1 MVKRITRHGN
11 GSAIAL
17 DQTILEQLGL
27 KIGDQVQ
34 LTCSSGSVV
43 ITPVHGVI
51 PDAQFAAS
59 QAKMLKRYRT
69 TLQHLAK

>member
-1 MVKRITRHGN
+1 MVKTITRHGN

-17 DQTILEQLGL
+17 DRPMLEQLGL

-43 ITPVHGVI
+43 ITPVHGII
-51 PDAQFAAS
+51 PDAEFAAS
-59 QAKMLKRYRT
+59 QAKMLNRYRT
-69 TLQHLAK
+69 TLEHLAK